1 MKNHWNKIQP
11 VDSYTVCLNG
21 IVQEYERK
29 TVTFLYQ
36 PLIGPVCHSLYMT
49 LLNEVEE
56 NRLNS
61 EQSTHY
67 HLMNFLSSNLP
78 EVYEAR
84 LKLEGIGLLKSFVK
98 QDEETR
104 EFIYELQPPLSPQQ
118 FFSDGMLN
126 VYLFRKI
133 GKTHFNRLKH
143 FFIDEKKDLSHYQEV
158 TRSFQDIYTSSQSI
172 NLLDE
177 EAESASVLGKNQKF
191 TEPQSSS
198 GVPVDTVD
206 FDFDLLLAGM
216 SQNMVPRR
224 SFTPAVKEAV
234 AKLSCLY
241 SIDPLQMKNI
251 VLSALTAEDEINIEE
266 LRKAGR
272 DWYQL
277 QHGGDPLPDL
287 QPKIQK
293 AASPDKPKPASKE
306 EELIE
311 YLETTSP
318 KEVLKDISG
327 GIEPAKSDLQAIEEV
342 MISKKLSAGVANVLL
357 QYVLL
362 KTDMKLTKG
371 YMEKIASH
379 WVRKKVST
387 AKEAM
392 ELAKKEHRQYL
403 TWAEG
408 KKDTNTRKNYKKP
421 VRTEKLPEWFDEN
434 PAGTP
439 DKQPAPSDSGTDFEE
454 QKRKLEE
461 KLKKYRK

>member
-11 VDSYTVCLNG
+11 VDRYTVCLNG
-21 IVQEYERK
+21 VIQEYERK
-29 TVTFLYQ
+29 AVTFLYQ
-36 PLIGPVCHSLYMT
+36 PLIGPVCYSLYMT

-56 NRLNS
+56 NKLNS
-61 EQSTHY
+61 EQSSHY

-78 EVYEAR
+78 DVYEAR
-84 LKLEGIGLLKSFVK
+84 MKLEGIGLLKTYEK
-98 QDEETR
+98 QDGDPR
-104 EFIYELQPPLSPQQ
+104 EFIYEVQPPLSPQQ

-133 GKTHFNRLKH
+133 GKTHFNRLKK
-143 FFIDEKKDLSHYQEV
+143 FFCDDEKDFSQYREV

-177 EAESASVLGKNQKF
+177 EAESASSLSEGKRF
-191 TEPQSSS
+191 TEPRNSS
-198 GVPVDTVD
+198 GVPVDTID
-206 FDFDLLLAGM
+206 FDFDLLLAGLT
-216 SQNMVPRR
+216 QNMVPRR
-224 SFTPAVKEAV
+224 SFTPDVKDTV

-241 SIDPLQMKNI
+241 SIDPLQMKNV
-251 VLSALTAEDEINIEE
+251 VLSALTEDDEINIEE
-266 LRKAGR
+266 LRKAAR

-277 QHGGDPLPDL
+277 HNAGDPLPDL
-287 QPKIQK
+287 QTKNEKPPE
-293 AASPDKPKPASKE
+293 ASRKPPATKE

-342 MISKKLSAGVANVLL
+342 MISKKLSTGVANVLL

-371 YMEKIASH
+371 YVEKIASQ

-387 AKEAM
+387 AQEAM
-392 ELAKKEHRQYL
+392 ELAKKEHKEYL
-403 TWAEG
+403 SWAEG
-408 KKDTNTRKNYKKP
+408 KKDNKRNYKKP
-421 VRTEKLPEWFDEN
+421 VRTEKLPDWFEEK
-434 PAGTP
+434 PADQADKKP
-439 DKQPAPSDSGTDFEE
+439 DQNSSSFEE

>member
-11 VDSYTVCLNG
+11 VDRYTVCLNG
-21 IVQEYERK
+21 VIQEYERK
-29 TVTFLYQ
+29 AVTFLYQ
-36 PLIGPVCHSLYMT
+36 PLIGPICYSLYMT
-49 LLNEVEE
+49 LLNEVEA

-78 EVYEAR
+78 DVYEAR
-84 LKLEGIGLLKSFVK
+84 MKLEGIGLLKTYEK
-98 QDEETR
+98 QGGDPR
-104 EFIYELQPPLSPQQ
+104 EFIYEVQPPLSPQQ

-133 GKTHFNRLKH
+133 GKTHFNRLKK
-143 FFIDEKKDLSHYQEV
+143 FFCDEEKDFSKYREV

-172 NLLDE
+172 NLLDD
-177 EAESASVLGKNQKF
+177 EAEKASSLSEGERF
-191 TEPQSSS
+191 TEPQSSP
-198 GVPVDTVD
+198 GVPVDTID
-206 FDFDLLLAGM
+206 FDFDLLLAGL

-224 SFTPAVKEAV
+224 AFTPNVKETV

-241 SIDPLQMKNI
+241 SIDPLQMKNV
-251 VLSALTAEDEINIEE
+251 VLSALTEDEEINIEE
-266 LRKAGR
+266 LRKAAR

-277 QHGGDPLPDL
+277 HNAGDPLPDL
-287 QPKIQK
+287 KTKTEQT
-293 AASPDKPKPASKE
+293 AEASRKTPATKE

-342 MISKKLSAGVANVLL
+342 MISKKLSTGVANVLL

-371 YMEKIASH
+371 YVEKIASQ

-387 AKEAM
+387 AQEAM
-392 ELAKKEHRQYL
+392 ELAKKEHKEYL
-403 TWAEG
+403 SWAEG
-408 KKDTNTRKNYKKP
+408 KKDNKRNYKKP
-421 VRTEKLPEWFDEN
+421 VRTEKLPDWFDEK
-434 PAGTP
+434 PADTADKKP
-439 DKQPAPSDSGTDFEE
+439 DQNSSNFEE

>member
-11 VDSYTVCLNG
+11 VDRYTVCLNG
-21 IVQEYERK
+21 VIQEYERK
-29 TVTFLYQ
+29 AVTFLYQ
-36 PLIGPVCHSLYMT
+36 PLIGPICYSLYMT

-78 EVYEAR
+78 DVYEAR
-84 LKLEGIGLLKSFVK
+84 MKLEGIGLLKTYEK
-98 QDEETR
+98 QGGDPR
-104 EFIYELQPPLSPQQ
+104 EFIYEVQPPLSPQQ

-133 GKTHFNRLKH
+133 GKTHFNRLKK
-143 FFIDEKKDLSHYQEV
+143 FFCDEEKDFSHYREV

-172 NLLDE
+172 NLLDD
-177 EAESASVLGKNQKF
+177 EAESASSLSEGKRF
-191 TEPQSSS
+191 TEPQSSP
-198 GVPVDTVD
+198 GVPVDTID
-206 FDFDLLLAGM
+206 FDFDLLLAGL

-224 SFTPAVKEAV
+224 AFTPNVKDTV

-241 SIDPLQMKNI
+241 SIDPLQMKNV
-251 VLSALTAEDEINIEE
+251 VLSALTEDEEINIEE
-266 LRKAGR
+266 LRKAAR

-277 QHGGDPLPDL
+277 HNAGDPLPDL
-287 QPKIQK
+287 QTKTE
-293 AASPDKPKPASKE
+293 KPAEASRKRPATKE
-306 EELIE
+306 EELLE

-342 MISKKLSAGVANVLL
+342 MISKKLSTGVANVLL

-371 YMEKIASH
+371 YVEKIASQ

-387 AKEAM
+387 AQEAM
-392 ELAKKEHRQYL
+392 ELAKKEHKEYL
-403 TWAEG
+403 SWAEG
-408 KKDTNTRKNYKKP
+408 KKDNKRNYKKP
-421 VRTEKLPEWFDEN
+421 VRTEKLPDWFDEK
-434 PAGTP
+434 PADTADKKP
-439 DKQPAPSDSGTDFEE
+439 DQNSSDFEE

>member
-11 VDSYTVCLNG
+11 VDRYTVCLNG
-21 IVQEYERK
+21 VIQEYERK
-29 TVTFLYQ
+29 AVTFLYQ
-36 PLIGPVCHSLYMT
+36 PLIGPVCYSLYMT

-84 LKLEGIGLLKSFVK
+84 MKLEGIGLLKSYEK
-98 QDEETR
+98 QDGDPR
-104 EFIYELQPPLSPQQ
+104 EFIYEVQPPLSPQQ

-133 GKTHFNRLKH
+133 GKTHFNRLKQ
-143 FFIDEKKDLSHYQEV
+143 FFCDDEKEFSQYREV

-177 EAESASVLGKNQKF
+177 EAENASSLSERKKF
-191 TEPQSSS
+191 TEPQNSA
-198 GVPVDTVD
+198 GVPVDSYD
-206 FDFDLLLAGM
+206 FDFDLLLAGL

-224 SFTPAVKEAV
+224 AFTSNVKETV

-241 SIDPLQMKNI
+241 SINPLQMKNVI
-251 VLSALTAEDEINIEE
+251 LSALTEDDEINIEE
-266 LRKAGR
+266 LRKAAR

-277 QHGGDPLPDL
+277 QNAGDSLPDL
-287 QPKIQK
+287 QPKI
-293 AASPDKPKPASKE
+293 STSSKPARKQPASKE

-342 MISKKLSAGVANVLL
+342 MISKKLSTGVANVLL

-371 YMEKIASH
+371 YVEKIASQ

-387 AKEAM
+387 AQEAM
-392 ELAKKEHRQYL
+392 ELAKKEHKEYL
-403 TWAEG
+403 SWAEG
-408 KKDTNTRKNYKKP
+408 KKDNKKNYKKP
-421 VRTEKLPEWFDEN
+421 VRTEKLPDWFDEK
-434 PAGTP
+434 PADKEP
-439 DKQPAPSDSGTDFEE
+439 DNEDSGFEE

>member
-11 VDSYTVCLNG
+11 VDRYTVCLNG
-21 IVQEYERK
+21 VIQEYERK
-29 TVTFLYQ
+29 AVTFLYQ
-36 PLIGPVCHSLYMT
+36 PLIGPICFSLYMT

-78 EVYEAR
+78 DVYEAR
-84 LKLEGIGLLKSFVK
+84 MKLEGIGLLKTYEK
-98 QDEETR
+98 QGGDPR
-104 EFIYELQPPLSPQQ
+104 EFIYEVQPPLSPQQ

-133 GKTHFNRLKH
+133 GKTHFNRLKK
-143 FFIDEKKDLSHYQEV
+143 FFCDEEKDLSHYKEV

-172 NLLDE
+172 NLLDD
-177 EAESASVLGKNQKF
+177 EAETASSLSEGKRF
-191 TEPQSSS
+191 TEPQSSP
-198 GVPVDTVD
+198 GVPVDTID
-206 FDFDLLLAGM
+206 FDFDLLLAGL

-224 SFTPAVKEAV
+224 AFTPNVKDTV

-241 SIDPLQMKNI
+241 SIDPLQMKNV
-251 VLSALTAEDEINIEE
+251 VLSALTEDEEINIEE
-266 LRKAGR
+266 LRKAAR

-277 QHGGDPLPDL
+277 HNAGDSLPDL
-287 QPKIQK
+287 QTKTE
-293 AASPDKPKPASKE
+293 KPAEASRKRPATKE
-306 EELIE
+306 EELLE

-342 MISKKLSAGVANVLL
+342 MISKKLSTGVANVLL

-371 YMEKIASH
+371 YVEKIASQ

-387 AKEAM
+387 AQEAM
-392 ELAKKEHRQYL
+392 ELAKKEHKEYL
-403 TWAEG
+403 SWAEG
-408 KKDTNTRKNYKKP
+408 KKDNKRNYKKP
-421 VRTEKLPEWFDEN
+421 VRTEKLPDWFDEK
-434 PAGTP
+434 PADTADKKP
-439 DKQPAPSDSGTDFEE
+439 DQNSSDFEE

>member
-11 VDSYTVCLNG
+11 VDRYTVCLNG
-21 IVQEYERK
+21 VIQEYERK

-36 PLIGPVCHSLYMT
+36 PLIGPVCCSLYMT

-61 EQSTHY
+61 GQSTHY

-78 EVYEAR
+78 DVYEAR
-84 LKLEGIGLLKSFVK
+84 LKLEGIGLLKCFVK
-98 QDEETR
+98 DDEDPR

-133 GKTHFNRLKH
+133 GKTHFNRLKN
-143 FFIDEKKDLSHYQEV
+143 FFCDEKKDLSQYQEV

-177 EAESASVLGKNQKF
+177 EAENESSLPPDKKF
-191 TEPQSSS
+191 TDPQSSP
-198 GVPVDTVD
+198 GVPVDTID
-206 FDFDLLLAGM
+206 FDFDLLLSGL

-224 SFTPAVKEAV
+224 AFTPNVKETV

-241 SIDPLQMKNI
+241 SIDPLQMKNV
-251 VLSALTAEDEINIEE
+251 VLSALTEQDEINIEE
-266 LRKAGR
+266 LRKAAR

-277 QHGGDPLPDL
+277 HNGGDPLPDL

-293 AASPDKPKPASKE
+293 RAAPPKAKPASKE

-318 KEVLKDISG
+318 KQVLKDISG

-379 WVRKKVST
+379 WVRKKVSS
-387 AKEAM
+387 AQEAM
-392 ELAKKEHRQYL
+392 ELAKNEHRQYL

-408 KKDTNTRKNYKKP
+408 KKDPKKSYKKP
-421 VRTEKLPEWFDEN
+421 VRTEKLPDWFDEK
-434 PAGTP
+434 PAAKTAGEQVQT
-439 DKQPAPSDSGTDFEE
+439 DSNDDFEE